1 MKPKVNYGLWV
12 IMMCHCRFI
21 NCNKVIFWYEIFLMG
36 EAVQVWGKGSKKKSL
51 YLPPNFF

>member
-36 EAVQVWGKGSKKKSL
+36 EAVQVWGKGSKRKSL
-51 YLPPNFF
+51 YLPLNFF